1 MEPISLEEFLAEV
14 NSLNGPQP
22 SNDYLTVKELCKL
35 WDKNERIVRKYLNTA
50 KDLGLLKVIRV
61 TRMALDGKEYKCPAY
76 SFKNVEKKKK
86 SK

>member
-14 NSLNGPQP
+14 NNLSG
-22 SNDYLTVKELCKL
+22 SKHSADYLTVREICAQ
-35 WDKNERIVRKYLNTA
+35 WDKSERVVRKYLNTA
-50 KDLGLLKVIRV
+50 KDLGLLKVVRV
-61 TRMALDGKEYKCPAY
+61 TRIALDGKEYKCPAY